1 MRWYNVHVAVELTA
15 VKGDGPVVRWERL
28 LDLDLDLAEA
38 LGDVAVRARD
48 RIGVPT
54 IKLERGPWQL
64 ESLWPV
70 ARGAFAL
77 MVCDGL
83 VVRELDLARTGTADL
98 LGPGD
103 LIALGQGTDNLLAIG
118 ESWHVGTG
126 ATVAILDERLLP
138 ALHAWP
144 ALSARLIARASC
156 QASRA
161 AEQRAISQLPRVELR
176 LRALMW
182 HLAERW
188 GRVAST
194 GVVVPI
200 EVTHGALGRLVGA
213 RRPTVSLALAELARE
228 GAMVRRD
235 DGSWLLRAD
244 SNPSAPA
251 RGLLTAPLD
260 IAAVAPITA
269 NHSPPVVA
277 ARPDG
282 SVLAER
288 SERAREASAKHRLRS
303 AAVLER
309 SRVTRER
316 AARARAERQ
325 AARRAA

>member
-1 MRWYNVHVAVELTA
+1 MAAELTA
-15 VKGDGPVVRWERL
+15 VQDDGPVVRWERL

-38 LGDVAVRARD
+38 LGDVAGRARD

-54 IKLERGPWQL
+54 IKLDRGPWRL
-64 ESLWPV
+64 ESLRPV
-70 ARGAFAL
+70 ARRAFAL

-83 VVRELDLARTGTADL
+83 VVRELDVAETGTADL

-103 LIALGQGTDNLLAIG
+103 LIALGHRADSLLAMG
-118 ESWHVGTG
+118 ESWHVGAR

-144 ALSARLIARASC
+144 ALSARFIARASR

-188 GRVAST
+188 GRIAST

-251 RGLLTAPLD
+251 RAIVAPPLD

-269 NHSPPVVA
+269 SPYRPAAA

-282 SVLAER
+282 ALLAER
-288 SERAREASAKHRLRS
+288 SERAREASAQHRLRS

-309 SRVTRER
+309 SRLTRER
-316 AARARAERQ
+316 AARVRAERQ

>member
-70 ARGAFAL
+70 ARAAFAL

-200 EVTHGALGRLVGA
+200 EVTHVALGRLVGA

-244 SNPSAPA
+244 SNPSAPE
-251 RGLLTAPLD
+251 RTIVSPPLD
-260 IAAVAPITA
+260 IAAVAPLQA
-269 NHSPPVVA
+269 SHHPPA
-277 ARPDG
+277 AVPRPDG
-282 SVLAER
+282 AALAQR
-288 SERAREASAKHRLRS
+288 SERARQASAKHRLRS
-303 AAVLER
+303 EAVLEL

-316 AARARAERQ
+316 AARIRAERR
-325 AARRAA
+325 AARRPT

>member
-1 MRWYNVHVAVELTA
+1 MAVELTA
-15 VKGDGPVVRWERL
+15 VRGDGPVVRWERL

-38 LGDVAVRARD
+38 LGEAAVRARD

-54 IKLERGPWQL
+54 IKLERGRWQL
-64 ESLWPV
+64 ESLRPV
-70 ARGAFAL
+70 ARAAFAL

-103 LIALGQGTDNLLAIG
+103 LIALGHGADNLLAMG
-118 ESWHVGTG
+118 ESWHVGTS

-144 ALSARLIARASC
+144 ALGARFIERASR

-188 GRVAST
+188 GRIAST

-244 SNPSAPA
+244 SNPSVPA
-251 RGLLTAPLD
+251 RGVLSPPLD

-269 NHSPPVVA
+269 SHARPA
-277 ARPDG
+277 GKARPDG
-282 SVLAER
+282 TVLAER

-316 AARARAERQ
+316 TARIRAERK

>member
-54 IKLERGPWQL
+54 VKLDRGPWQL

-70 ARGAFAL
+70 SRAAFAL

-83 VVRELDLARTGTADL
+83 VVRELDLAETATAEL

-103 LIALGQGTDNLLAIG
+103 LIALGHPADDLLAIG
-118 ESWHVGTG
+118 ERWHVGAR

-144 ALSARLIARASC
+144 ALSARLIARASR

-188 GRVAST
+188 GRIAST

-251 RGLLTAPLD
+251 QAIVAPRLD
-260 IAAVAPITA
+260 IAAVAPIATSHFRPA
-269 NHSPPVVA
+269 VVGA
-277 ARPDG
+277 PDG
-282 SVLAER
+282 ALLAER
-288 SERAREASAKHRLRS
+288 SQRARAASANHRLRS
-303 AAVLER
+303 TAVLER
-309 SRVTRER
+309 AQATGEQAMRIR
-316 AARARAERQ
+316 AALQ
-325 AARRAA
+325 AARRVA

>member
-1 MRWYNVHVAVELTA
+1 VAVELTPLR
-15 VKGDGPVVRWERL
+15 GDGPVVRWERL
-28 LDLDLDLAEA
+28 LDLDLDLADA
-38 LGDVAVRARD
+38 LGEAAVRARD

-54 IKLERGPWQL
+54 IELDRGPWQL
-64 ESLWPV
+64 ASLRPV
-70 ARGAFAL
+70 ARAAFAL

-83 VVRELDLARTGTADL
+83 VVRELDVARTGAADL

-103 LIALGQGTDNLLAIG
+103 LIALGHGTDSLLAMG
-118 ESWHVGTG
+118 ESWHVGAS

-144 ALSARLIARASC
+144 ALGARFIERASR
-156 QASRA
+156 QAARA

-188 GRVAST
+188 GRIAST

-228 GAMVRRD
+228 GSMVRRH

-244 SNPSAPA
+244 SNPSAPTRESVA
-251 RGLLTAPLD
+251 PPLD

-269 NHSPPVVA
+269 SHPRPAAVA
-277 ARPDG
+277 LPDG
-282 SVLAER
+282 AMLAER
-288 SERAREASAKHRLRS
+288 SERARAASAEHRLRS

-309 SRVTRER
+309 SRVARER